1 MMIKAHLKKQ
11 ELSVLIVAQR
21 GRLACEAVLFAASLA
36 TGTQSRP
43 LRLVVAEPQ
52 PGPLWAKDPRLDPEP
67 RSLLQDL
74 GADIRP
80 FDSLHFGESYPQGNK
95 IEALRVL
102 EKGQPFVFFDT
113 DTLVLGDLG
122 QVPFDFER
130 PTASLRRE
138 GTWPKPDLYGPGY
151 EAIWGSL
158 YRRFGLELETS
169 LDPGQPEGY
178 WQRYLYFNAGFFF
191 FRCAQ
196 VFGQMYQDMALSI
209 RDDPPAEL
217 TGQALYPWLDQIALP
232 LVIHA
237 LGGGRDTL
245 PQGLLDG
252 AVSCHYRTLPLLYA
266 REEDAVVNTLEALA
280 ARPDL
285 RSVLEGYPPMA
296 QVLYGGLGA
305 RARALFDR
313 ADPLPR
319 EQAYRTQLKRAG
331 LWLR

>member
-1 MMIKAHLKKQ
+1 MSKASTEKQ
-11 ELSVLIVAQR
+11 AVSVLIVAQR

-36 TGTQSRP
+36 AKPQSRP

-52 PGPLWAKDPRLDPEP
+52 PGPLWAQDPRLEP
-67 RSLLQDL
+67 PTRALLQDL
-74 GADIRP
+74 GAEIRP
-80 FDSLHFGESYPQGNK
+80 FDSLHFGDSYPQGNK

-113 DTLVLGDLG
+113 DTLILGDLG
-122 QVPFDFER
+122 QVPFDFDR

-138 GTWPKPDLYGPGY
+138 GTWPKPDLYGPGFD
-151 EAIWGSL
+151 AIWGSL

-169 LDPGQPEGY
+169 LDPDQPEGY

-191 FRCAQ
+191 CRCP
-196 VFGQMYQDMALSI
+196 VLFGQMYQEMALTI
-209 RDDPPAEL
+209 RDDPPPEL
-217 TGQALYPWLDQIALP
+217 IGQALYPWLDQIALP

-237 LGGGRDTL
+237 MGGGRDTL
-245 PQGLLDG
+245 PSGYLDG
-252 AVSCHYRTLPLLYA
+252 AVTCHYRTLPLLYA
-266 REEDAVVNTLEALA
+266 REKDVVVDTLEALA

-285 RSVLEGYPPMA
+285 RAELEGYPPMA
-296 QVLYGGLGA
+296 QVLYDGLGA

-313 ADPLPR
+313 DAPLPR
-319 EQAYRTQLKRAG
+319 EQAYRNQLKRAG